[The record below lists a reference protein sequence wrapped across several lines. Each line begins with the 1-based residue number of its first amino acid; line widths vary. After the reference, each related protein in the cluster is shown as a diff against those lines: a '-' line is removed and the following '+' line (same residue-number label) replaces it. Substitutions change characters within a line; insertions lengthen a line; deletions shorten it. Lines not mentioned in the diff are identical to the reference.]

1 MSESLNNIDK
11 QLAIINRGVE
21 EILPDNYLVEIL
33 KNSISSK
40 IPLNIKLGCDPSRP
54 DLHLG
59 HSVVL
64 KKLRDFQD
72 LGHNAILVIGDFTA
86 MIGDPTGRNK
96 TRPQISLKETKQN
109 AQTYLEQAAKILNIK
124 KLKIVYNSDWLN
136 KLDFSK
142 IIELNSKFTVAQ
154 FIERD
159 DFSKRYK
166 NGEPISLH
174 EFMYPLAQ
182 AYDSV
187 ILRADIELGGTDQ
200 KFNLL
205 LGRSMQKEYNLKQ
218 QVIITLPLLEG
229 LDGKNKMS
237 KSYDNYIA
245 FNDSEIDM
253 YGKTMSIPDSL
264 IFKYFKLVTNISMK
278 EIKDLELMI
287 NAEKL
292 SYRDLK
298 RKLAREIVSLYY
310 DDNAASIAEEHFD
323 NVIVNKGVPEDVDE
337 VSIQIDIKLID
348 FLLDNSLVGS
358 KGEAKRLIKQSAI
371 KINDKTVDDVHIILK
386 PNIEYTIKVGKRRFI
401 KII

>member
-1 MSESLNNIDK
+1 MNKSLHNIDK
-11 QLAIINRGVE
+11 QLVIINRNVE
-21 EILPDNYLVEIL
+21 EVLPDNHLVKIL
-33 KNSISSK
+33 KKSISNK
-40 IPLNIKLGCDPSRP
+40 IPLNVKLGCDPSRP

-96 TRPQISLKETKQN
+96 TRPQISLEETKQN

-205 LGRSMQKEYNLKQ
+205 LGRSMQKEYDLNQ

-264 IFKYFKLVTNISMK
+264 IFKYFKLVTNVSMK

-348 FLLDNSLVGS
+348 FLLDHSLVGS
-358 KGEAKRLIKQSAI
+358 KGEAKRLIKQSAV
-371 KINDKTVDDVHIILK
+371 KINDKTVNDVHIILK
-386 PNIEYTIKVGKRRFI
+386 PDIEYTIKVGKRRFI
-401 KII
+401 KIN

>member
-1 MSESLNNIDK
+1 MILKDIDK
-11 QLAIINRGVE
+11 QLAIIKRGVE
-21 EILPDNYLVEIL
+21 EILPGNFLPDIL
-33 KNSISSK
+33 KKSLADK
-40 IPLNIKLGCDPSRP
+40 MPLNIKLGCDPSRP

-96 TRPQISLKETKQN
+96 TRPQISLKETKKN
-109 AQTYLEQAAKILNIK
+109 AQTYLDQAAKILDIK
-124 KLKIVYNSDWLN
+124 NLKVVYNSEWLN

-142 IIELNSKFTVAQ
+142 VIELNSKFTVAQ

-187 ILRADIELGGTDQ
+187 ILRSDVEIGGTDQ

-205 LGRSMQKEYNLKQ
+205 LGRSMQKEYDLNQ

-264 IFKYFKLVTNISMK
+264 IFKYFKLVTNLSMK

-287 NAEKL
+287 DAEKL

-310 DDNAASIAEEHFD
+310 DDNTASIAEDYFD
-323 NVIVNKGVPEDVDE
+323 NVIVNKGIPDDINQ
-337 VSIQIDIKLID
+337 VSIDIDLKLID
-348 FLLDNSLVGS
+348 FLLNNNLVVS
-358 KGEAKRLIKQSAI
+358 KGEAKRLIKQSAV
-371 KINDKTVDDVHIILK
+371 KVNDEAIDDVHFML
-386 PNIEYTIKVGKRRFI
+386 NSGIEYTIKVGKRRFI
-401 KII
+401 KIN

>member
-1 MSESLNNIDK
+1 MNDIDK
-11 QLAIINRGVE
+11 QIAIIMRGIE
-21 EILPDNYLVEIL
+21 EILPENIL
-33 KNSISSK
+33 EKKIQKSINNK
-40 IPLNIKLGCDPSRP
+40 IPLNVKLGCDPSRP

-72 LGHNAILVIGDFTA
+72 IGHNAILVIGDFTA

-96 TRPQISLKETKQN
+96 TRPQVSLEETKHN
-109 AQTYLEQAAKILNIK
+109 AKTYLEQAAKILDIK

-136 KLDFSK
+136 KLDFAK

-159 DFSKRYK
+159 DFNKRYK
-166 NGEPISLH
+166 SGEPISLH

-205 LGRSMQKEYNLKQ
+205 LGRSMQKEYDLNQ
-218 QVIITLPLLEG
+218 QLIITLPLLEG

-253 YGKTMSIPDSL
+253 YGKTMSIPDDL
-264 IFKYFKLVTNISMK
+264 IIKYFKLTTNVSLK
-278 EIKDLELMI
+278 EIKDLELMLNTQKI
-287 NAEKL
+287 NH
-292 SYRDLK
+292 RDLK

-310 DDNAASIAEEHFD
+310 DDKAASIAEQHFD
-323 NVIVNKGVPEDVDE
+323 NVIVNKGVPDDIEE
-337 VSIQIDIKLID
+337 TSIAQESLLID
-348 FLLDNSLVGS
+348 FLLLNGLVSS
-358 KGEAKRLIKQSAI
+358 KGEGKRLIKQSAI
-371 KINDKTVDDVHIILK
+371 KINDKVVKDIQLVLK
-386 PNIEYTIKVGKRRFI
+386 LDTEYVIKVGKRRFI
-401 KII
+401 KIV